1 MKKYLTWWMF
11 LDMGM
16 EGIPSMDTPKIVE
29 ARDLDHAKSL
39 GPYFSH
45 GYGCSTVIGEIDGDK
60 VTAID
65 AYPHCND
72 WTKAENKYYCDAVNR
87 LYSDAT
93 NNTYVYDKP
102 KTEKSFIPKIFKIFS
117 RR

>member
-1 MKKYLTWWMF
+1 MKKYLTCWMF

-39 GPYFSH
+39 GHYFSH

>member
-1 MKKYLTWWMF
+1 MF

-16 EGIPSMDTPKIVE
+16 EGIPAMNTVKIVE

-39 GPYFSH
+39 GPYFRH

-65 AYPHCND
+65 AYPYCSD
-72 WTKAENKYYCDAVNR
+72 WTKAENKYYCDAVNQ
-87 LYSDAT
+87 LYSEAT
-93 NNTYVYDKP
+93 N
-102 KTEKSFIPKIFKIFS
+102 S
-117 RR
+117 